1 MNKKQK
7 KRLKRIVVASTL
19 FVISFL
25 PLWYFKYALLL
36 AAYVIAGYDVVIKAA
51 KCVRRLNFS
60 DESLLMS
67 IATFG
72 AVITAEYTEAAFV
85 MLFYQVGELFSSVA
99 VSDSRKSISAL
110 MSLCP
115 DSVTV
120 LNDGEQIETEP
131 ESVTVGQKIIVRAG
145 ERIALDGIIES
156 GATELD
162 CSHLTG
168 EAVPVP
174 AKVGDE
180 ICSGSINLTGVITVR
195 VTKPASESTVSRI
208 LKLTETAT
216 ESKAESESIVKKFA
230 KVYTPIVLLL
240 SAVIAFIVPI
250 FTGGFVTWFYRACT
264 LLVISCP
271 CALVLSVP
279 LAFFCGI
286 GRLTKKGV
294 LVKGGNAVERL
305 ARISKIRLD
314 KTGTL
319 TDGTLTVKEADP
331 QVLQLAA
338 ALEQYSDHPIARA
351 VVTAYGKQPQTA
363 QNVCEY
369 AGYGVTGIV
378 AGEKIAVGNAR
389 LIEKECGEAPK
400 TAASLYVAKNGK
412 LIGSLTLGDRLKST
426 TKQAISELYKMGIN
440 DICVLSG
447 DNKENVEKTAKES
460 GIKDYI
466 HSMLPENKT
475 DAVSGDG
482 VLYAGDG
489 INDAPALAKAYA
501 GVSMGSL
508 ASDAATEA
516 ADVVIADGDLLKIP
530 FAIKSAR
537 DIMSR
542 VYCNTAIVVL
552 VKILAIILGAAG
564 IAGMWAAVFSDVGV
578 LVIAVLNSIRK

>member
-1 MNKKQK
+1 M
-7 KRLKRIVVASTL
+7 L
-19 FVISFL
+19 FLLSFL
-25 PLWYFKYALLL
+25 PLSYFSYALIL
-36 AAYVIAGYDVVIKAA
+36 AAYITVGYDVVIKAA
-51 KCVRRLNFS
+51 KCVRVLNFS

-72 AVITAEYTEAAFV
+72 AVITGEYTEAAFV
-85 MLFYQVGELFSSVA
+85 MLFYQVGELFSSIA
-99 VSDSRKSISAL
+99 VSDSRKSITSL
-110 MSLCP
+110 MRLCP
-115 DSVTV
+115 DSVNV
-120 LNDGEQIETEP
+120 VCDEGEYQTEP
-131 ESVTVGQKIIVRAG
+131 ESVKVGQVIIIRAG
-145 ERIALDGIIES
+145 ERVALDGIIES

-174 AKVGDE
+174 AGEGDE
-180 ICSGSINLTGVITVR
+180 ISSGSINLTGVITVK

-208 LKLTETAT
+208 LKLTETAAQ
-216 ESKAESESIVKKFA
+216 SKAAAESTVSKFA
-230 KVYTPIVLLL
+230 KVYTPLVLLL

-250 FTGGFVTWFYRACT
+250 FTGGFSGWFYRACT

-294 LVKGGNAVERL
+294 LVKGGIAVERL
-305 ARISKIRLD
+305 ARVTKVRLD

-319 TDGTLTVKEADP
+319 TDGTLSVESAEP
-331 QVLQLAA
+331 QVLELAA

-351 VVTAYGKQPQTA
+351 VVSAYGKQPRTA

-369 AGYGVTGIV
+369 AGYGITGTV
-378 AGEKIAVGNAR
+378 GDDKIAVGNAR
-389 LIEKECGEAPK
+389 LMQKECGISPK
-400 TAASLYVAKNGK
+400 ESASLYISVNGK
-412 LIGSLTLGDRLKST
+412 FIGSITLGDRLKPT
-426 TKQAISELYKMGIN
+426 TTDAITALREMGID

-447 DNKENVEKTAKES
+447 DSEQNVAKTAKQA

-516 ADVVIADGDLLKIP
+516 ADAVIADGDLLKIP

-537 DIMSR
+537 NIMSR
-542 VYCNTAIVVL
+542 VYCNTAIVVA

-564 IAGMWAAVFSDVGV
+564 IAGMWAAVFADVGV